1 MRINQLDEPAMPV
14 VTHRGAELAYTVTDL
29 TPPWAADRETILFHH
44 GVGACAETW
53 GPWLSELADRYR
65 LVRFDMRGHGGS
77 PLPPDY
83 RWSVDGLAGDLI
95 AVADAAGAERFH
107 LVGESVGATV
117 VLACAAA
124 HGDRL
129 LSMTVSNGPHR
140 GGDVRNVD
148 FWRGVI
154 EDEGMAGW
162 STRMMDLRFHPGAL
176 PDAAWRW
183 YEAQQATC
191 APLAVLDA
199 LDMLIATDLTPRLGG
214 IGTPALLLHP
224 DDSPFVPVATMAEM
238 RAALPDARLQ
248 VFPGARHGLPF
259 SHGRECARAVRD
271 FIESL

>member
-1 MRINQLDEPAMPV
+1 MSV
-14 VTHRGAELAYTVTDL
+14 VNRRGAELAYTVVDL
-29 TPPWAADRETILFHH
+29 TPPWMTGPAAIVFHH

-53 GPWLSELADRYR
+53 APWLAELAGDYR
-65 LVRFDMRGHGGS
+65 LVCFDMRGHGGS

-83 RWSVDGLAGDLI
+83 RWSVDGLAGDVI

-124 HGDRL
+124 YGDRL
-129 LSMTVSNGPHR
+129 ISVTASNGPHR

-154 EDEGMAGW
+154 EKEGMAGW
-162 STRMMDLRFHPGAL
+162 SKRMMDLRFHPGAL

-191 APLAVLDA
+191 APSAVLDA
-199 LDMLIATDLTPRLGG
+199 LDMLIATDLTPELGA
-214 IGTPALLLHP
+214 IETPALLLHP
-224 DDSPFVPVATMAEM
+224 DDSPFVPLATMAEM
-238 RAALPDARLQ
+238 LAALPDARLQ

-259 SHGRECARAVRD
+259 SHGSDCARALRD

>member
-1 MRINQLDEPAMPV
+1 MPV
-14 VTHRGAELAYTVTDL
+14 VTHRGADLAYRVTDL
-29 TPPWAADRETILFHH
+29 TPPWRADPETILFHH

-53 GPWLSELADRYR
+53 APWLAELAGTYR
-65 LVRFDMRGHGGS
+65 LVCFDMRGHGGS
-77 PLPPDY
+77 PLPTDDI
-83 RWSVDGLAGDLI
+83 WSVAVLAGDI
-95 AVADAAGAERFH
+95 VAVAAAVGAGRFH

-117 VLACAAA
+117 ALACAAA

-129 LSMTVSNGPHR
+129 ISVTASNGPHR

-162 STRMMDLRFHPGAL
+162 SKRMMDLRFYPGAL
-176 PDAAWRW
+176 PEAAWRW

-191 APLAVLDA
+191 APSAVLDA
-199 LDMLIATDLTPRLGG
+199 LDMLIATDLTPKLGG
-214 IGTPALLLHP
+214 IETPALLLHP
-224 DDSPFVPVATMAEM
+224 DDSPFVPLATMAEM

-259 SHGRECARAVRD
+259 SHGRECARALRG
-271 FIESL
+271 FIESI